1 MIIPADRR
9 ILYVMK
15 GSRFARLP
23 NQQAGGMDMDFTKM
37 HGCGN
42 DYIFLNCMEGEP
54 DGLPGLARRLSH
66 RRFGV
71 GGDGVICVCPSA
83 GADFRMRM
91 FNADGSEGAMCG
103 NGIRCFGKY
112 VYDKGLTDKARLV
125 IETLSGERELSLT
138 VKDGKV
144 EGAVVGM
151 GIPIFRQPVQLTV
164 KENTYTA
171 IPVSMGNPHAVMEV
185 DDPCEI
191 DLQAVGPEVECH
203 PIFPHRANAEFV
215 RVLGRGELQMRV
227 WERGSGETMA
237 CGTGA
242 CASAAAM
249 MAAGRLDR
257 EAVVHLAGGD
267 LKVRWDKKTGQMFM
281 TGPAVTVFDG
291 QLAD

>member
-1 MIIPADRR
+1 
-9 ILYVMK
+9 
-15 GSRFARLP
+15 
-23 NQQAGGMDMDFTKM
+23 M

-42 DYIFLNCMEGEP
+42 DYIFLNCMEGLP
-54 DGLPGLARRLSH
+54 DDLPGLARRLSD

-71 GGDGVICVCPSA
+71 GGDGIICVCPSVR
-83 GADFRMRM
+83 ADFKMRM

-112 VYDKGLTDKARLV
+112 VYDKGLTDRAHLV
-125 IETLSGERELSLT
+125 IETLSGDRELSLMIRN
-138 VKDGKV
+138 GRA

-151 GIPIFRQPVQLTV
+151 GTPAIQKPVQINV
-164 KENTYTA
+164 KEKTYTA
-171 IPVSMGNPHAVMEV
+171 IPVSLGNPHAVIEV
-185 DDPCEI
+185 EEPDKI
-191 DLQAVGPEVECH
+191 DLQAIGPAVERS
-203 PIFPHRANAEFV
+203 PVFPHRVNAEFI
-215 RVLGRGELQMRV
+215 RVLNRGELEMRV

-257 EAVVHLAGGD
+257 EAAVHLAGGD
-267 LKVRWDKKTGQMFM
+267 LKVRWDEKSGQMFM

-291 QLAD
+291 KLAD